1 MRNIEYFA
9 SIRAGPP
16 PRLGKPA
23 KSKDRSAAPD
33 LGGPGPPVP
42 FALDIGSNSVKRAF
56 WFFRGGGVGQEIVEF
71 WPPPGPARPWGEVG
85 KGPGRGPARFTP
97 IFSPADQF
105 CSAELSHCLKV
116 SDRRRNTLKSA
127 QHRSESSCAG
137 LRGYRAGY
145 LGLEIQKWVRIVVC
159 I

>member
-1 MRNIEYFA
+1 MSRKLDKWECPD
-9 SIRAGPP
+9 SG
-16 PRLGKPA
+16 A
-23 KSKDRSAAPD
+23 KSGQGR
-33 LGGPGPPVP
+33 LYTRVLVGVP
-42 FALDIGSNSVKRAF
+42 LRNPRKPRKSRKISKNRPIGAIF
-56 WFFRGGGVGQEIVEF
+56 WVFRGGGVGQEIVEF